1 MESAVDGHTP
11 GDVALRRSHPQG
23 RLLVLVLAQEKTM
36 RRRAPAVIIPARL
49 LRSSAASPEPAA
61 TGRWCHLRESTPPA
75 THTVCTS
82 SPAPDAY
89 AICTSAASAGRRP

>member
-1 MESAVDGHTP
+1 MVTRQGTSPCAAAIP
-11 GDVALRRSHPQG
+11 KDVLV
-23 RLLVLVLAQEKTM
+23 LVLVLAQEKTM